1 MAKKPSLSSK
11 VVVSNRSALLSKYGV
26 PGVTAIEKALH
37 QLAKADKGRGI
48 ETRLVYLD
56 GAGLG
61 SKRVTDFSDPAE
73 NKAAIDAVYK
83 KWTRNTWSFSART
96 TWCPTRN

>member
-1 MAKKPSLSSK
+1 MARKPSLSSK

-48 ETRLVYLD
+48 QTRLVYLD

-61 SKRVTDFSDPAE
+61 SKRVTNPSDPGCFSVRRKFTRFQISA
-73 NKAAIDAVYK
+73 AAI
-83 KWTRNTWSFSART
+83 RSA
-96 TWCPTRN
+96 